1 MKKTTP
7 KLYELLLFTPE
18 QYDDNYFEVYFRWC
32 MNFMQ
37 NEDLDLQKI
46 LANTKISKWFNYEF
60 EQLEYLAYEAILPV
74 HGQIKYTQART
85 MYAALTAPIFMKF
98 PSALIDEARKINVY
112 AN

>member
-1 MKKTTP
+1 MKTTTP

-18 QYDDNYFEVYFRWC
+18 QYNDNYFDVYFRWC
-32 MNFMQ
+32 Q
-37 NEDLDLQKI
+37 NYSQNTDQDIQKI

-60 EQLEYLAYEAILPV
+60 EQLEFLAYEAIAPV

-85 MYAALTAPIFMKF
+85 MYAALTAPIFMNYPK
-98 PSALIDEARKINVY
+98 PLIDEARKINVY